1 MQAIQQWGFA
11 LCLSCICGGVF
22 KMVAPSRSM
31 ESVFKVAVNV
41 FFLACIVAPLSGLG
55 GVSIALPSAGELP
68 QVGQAQ
74 EQVAK
79 QVAALAA
86 ENLRV
91 QIGAYLDAQGK
102 GEDYEKIEVR
112 THVDEEGR
120 IDIREIKIQ
129 TGKGRDEALERQVSE
144 AFGLPTSSA
153 EDTEDAG

>member
-11 LCLSCICGGVF
+11 LCLSCICGGIF

-55 GVSIALPSAGELP
+55 GVSFNLPSAGELP
-68 QVGQAQ
+68 QVSQAQ
-74 EQVAK
+74 EQIAK

-86 ENLRV
+86 ENLRA
-91 QIGAYLDAQGK
+91 QIGAYLDGQGK
-102 GEDYEKIEVR
+102 DYEKIEVR
-112 THVDEEGR
+112 THVDEGGR